1 MLFIPPRVATQP
13 RGGCDR
19 PAARSAEALRPS
31 SPSICTHGGRQS
43 FRRWNRTSPA
53 RTPDP
58 NGGLRAY
65 EQLFPELPPPRSIQ
79 SWQSDGY
86 FAYQRL
92 NGPNPMVI
100 PATGAGGRAP
110 ESLLGHRRPLPTRSL
125 VSGAHSPT
133 RSAKGESSWPTTICS
148 HRRKAST
155 PFPIRPTRRESAR
168 PRGTWPAPFGLVLV
182 ESGREAAS
190 RRSRSSSSGFRAR
203 RTLSTRAM
211 TTRTLWLRAKTFF
224 QISDLNHHE
233 LSTHLCRAQP
243 GARVFPVATARPAR
257 RHASDSRAAAAPLRG
272 DDLQQLPGPA
282 APPQPPLARSRGS
295 SPLPWRNR
303 SRSSTAS
310 VPSVGLHA
318 AQSRDGASRNGA

>member
-19 PAARSAEALRPS
+19 PAARSAEPVRPS

-100 PATGAGGRAP
+100 PGNWRGRTSSRKP
-110 ESLLGHRRPLPTRSL
+110 SR
-125 VSGAHSPT
+125 SPT
-133 RSAKGESSWPTTICS
+133 ASSNAFTGQRSTLADEIGEGRIFLADYDLLAPAEGVHAFPDPADPTGK
-148 HRRKAST
+148 R
-155 PFPIRPTRRESAR
+155 R

-282 APPQPPLARSRGS
+282 APPEPPVARSRGS